1 MDSNASQERGPNV
14 PVHTCALCMMSY
26 PITDYFT
33 HLVEEHYDIFLSLL
47 ATYCPD
53 VESSLFIH
61 LLRRFV
67 SDHFDEDEMDN
78 YEFLL
83 ELCNTIGYQS
93 VGVSDLQK
101 VVTEC
106 TLSERCPICLD
117 ETEKEGYQTN
127 KCHHEFCKD
136 CLIQWT
142 NDHKSCPLC
151 KTELEEAVK

>member
-1 MDSNASQERGPNV
+1 MESNSQPQV
-14 PVHTCALCMMSY
+14 ATHTCALCLMSY